1 MRTSDWSSDVCSSD
15 LLFDVFHESGEV
27 LKIAPEGEK
36 LFAGPVNRNSLDY
49 DRTITEFATPAMP
62 GSAPR
67 SAIIRSPAVAT
78 ILQGRCCHGPD
89 RKGAYAKSQPC
100 VVPVLMCS
108 ATLLSKSPKR
118 RRDKRSERFKKQKK
132 TED

>member
-36 LFAGPVNRNSLDY
+36 LFAGPVNRNSLAY
-49 DRTITEFATPAMP
+49 DRIITEFATPAMP

-78 ILQGRCCHGPD
+78 ILQGRCCDGPD
-89 RKGAYAKSQPC
+89 QNGRASW
-100 VVPVLMCS
+100 
-108 ATLLSKSPKR
+108 R
-118 RRDKRSERFKKQKK
+118 ERVCQQV
-132 TED
+132 